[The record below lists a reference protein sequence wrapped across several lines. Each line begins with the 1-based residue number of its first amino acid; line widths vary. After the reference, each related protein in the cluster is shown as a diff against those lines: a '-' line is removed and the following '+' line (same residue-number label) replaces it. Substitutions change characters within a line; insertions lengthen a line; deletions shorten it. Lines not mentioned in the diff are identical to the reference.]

1 MQLYPSPLVIV
12 TILLVSFALAA
23 TCHALL
29 ISRFQVHQASFAEKM
44 EAAIAGRAEKEPLW
58 LKIASSLSGI
68 VPLKRDAKKDLADR
82 LGKAGL
88 SIDPETWHGL
98 RLTVPFFGLIGAFAL
113 TAVLSG
119 ITGSLVYG
127 IACGAVIL
135 ACAVAGPELYLRDKT
150 KKRRF
155 QIEAEMAADLEMLS
169 ITVRAGYPLTR
180 GFQLIG
186 NKTEGALS
194 EEFRRVDSDI
204 NRLGMDSERALNRM
218 RARSTSQMLNSFA
231 ISVIH
236 ALRQGTSISRTLE
249 AQAKLALNEHYN
261 RAMVQVNKLPG
272 KMTPI
277 IFLCFLP
284 SIVVLALAPMIAN
297 AIGAFTQFF

>member
-1 MQLYPSPLVIV
+1 MEITPSPLVVI
-12 TILLVSFALAA
+12 TILLVGFALAA
-23 TCHALL
+23 TCYTLL
-29 ISRFQVHQASFAEKM
+29 ISKFQIHNLSWQERM
-44 EAAIAGRAEKEPLW
+44 EAAIAGRSEKDPLW

-68 VPLKRDAKKDLADR
+68 VPLKREAKKELADR
-82 LGKAGL
+82 LGKAG
-88 SIDPETWHGL
+88 INMDAETWHGL
-98 RLTVPFFGLIGAFAL
+98 RLTVPFFGIIVAFII

-119 ITGSLVYG
+119 ITGSFIYG
-127 IACGAVIL
+127 IISGAIIL
-135 ACAVAGPELYLRDKT
+135 VCSIGGPEFYLRDKT
-150 KKRRF
+150 KKRKF
-155 QIEAEMAADLEMLS
+155 QIESEMAADLEMLS

-186 NKTEGALS
+186 NKTEGALA

-231 ISVIH
+231 MSVIH

-261 RAMVQVNKLPG
+261 RTMIRVNKLPG

-277 IFLCFLP
+277 IFVCFLP